1 METSKQ
7 GCLSTPDSSE
17 PSVQDCLS
25 QPGSSSSTSLAEDGM
40 QSKQKPLQTVY
51 LNTISLPL
59 YQQCQPA
66 CSQETLSIHLSVPQL
81 PERMGQ
87 AEPKQL
93 LPTLTLSLVNGLPIV
108 HSQGSVSIP
117 PGKPKSTG
125 KHVCKHCGRDCLK
138 PSVLEKHLRCHT
150 GERPYPCTTCGVA
163 FKTQS
168 NLYKHKRTQAHTRLC
183 SEPQGGSRDSA
194 QSSKET
200 SLESPFA
207 GGYEGGN
214 SKGSGSLDK
223 EAAVCDATPISTTS
237 TQLELSG
244 QGKVE
249 SCTGRA
255 LHQAALV
262 GLILAPVNGNQENT
276 AQECGLLPGKQS
288 MLGTM
293 NDSRAEREGQS
304 TQMPNRHIPLQ
315 RQEATFFSKQ
325 WDPRTSSGKSQS
337 HDSTDSGYLS
347 HSESTEQ
354 QSWGFCSNS
363 SVREH
368 SMESLP
374 ETAMESQAETAPSAA
389 MHCPAEVAP
398 CSSSN
403 EPSALEKKQL
413 EEHISKLI
421 SDNDAVVD
429 DKRLA
434 NVRPR
439 KTVLSK
445 QGSID
450 LPMPYTYKDS
460 FHFDMKASKM
470 TNTCV
475 SWNRPTSRP
484 KPGLFS
490 SVPTQCSTSLDRLP
504 VTRSSSLPFSGSCL
518 GLEGATRQSFYH
530 QEACSGGKDSS
541 GHLYTGD
548 FAARSVDLQALH
560 PRSLVRQV
568 AVDCIPAAEVTCPP
582 APLEEASQSSLGS
595 EGEPAGLTNESSGGK
610 GRRKKTPKFSYNKWY
625 MYGDGIF
632 RKLYQMEKGRNAKLS
647 GGGCRV
653 RKSSGGAEASNS
665 LEENKSM
672 ETQAAQEPA
681 SSGGV
686 NGASTQQENL
696 IYQPPN
702 LPAKAPGFETKQGL
716 PTLHGTDSEVP
727 LHRYKTSATPCN
739 QSEREKSALPSNEVS
754 SVRDTGS
761 GESIVCFQKPQQKGI
776 ANSQHQ
782 RLVRQCSLLVPE
794 LSSIKGS
801 WAPKDVC
808 TVKEVDQS
816 RKNTSCQSL
825 SHLPSDRKKKKTDGI
840 ITTGGLP
847 VEVSGCR
854 DGTQSCSSLKWLN
867 SKSESRQNK
876 ILHSLGTP
884 CDTKNEGVSMEG
896 VENEP
901 THYQG
906 LIGHHFHP
914 GSAQHEKTSPAQ
926 DTVTKI
932 EASAPLPTKK
942 PSFLPMYQLKL
953 PQEGSQR
960 THSNAFPRSAEDTL
974 QCLALTATTACL
986 NLPVT
991 SFSNLVPNKNRCDNP
1006 LSPKQEDS
1014 LLCGTLPSVCVK
1026 GLSVPLVVEA
1036 EQGASKTKL
1045 PDNNQSGE
1053 AGSVSQDGPS
1063 KSVKGFHQVALS
1075 DNPQWASRIH
1085 EDSHTGCVSQ
1095 KHFYQKEAIPF
1106 VCDASLTLA
1115 HSLEVWS
1122 GTPLQ
1127 DAMEQQQPAEIPGQ
1141 TPSHATAHA
1150 ETVLQQ
1156 SASQRQPLQ
1165 FQVLSPHRNQH
1176 EGNGECF
1183 TQRDSTHHE
1192 HTEGL
1197 SLTLL
1202 SCTAPRDCN
1211 PDSRNTL
1218 FQEQN
1223 QMLHAVQQDDHT
1235 ETVSISTISHTEE
1248 MQLLEAPGQCEP
1260 FQVLSQLG
1268 SESKTV
1274 CLETPIHN
1282 LLIQSSNQTVAYFEY
1297 QLAEH
1302 FTQGTFT
1309 QTQLTQ
1315 QSTGDTKNKICKPNE
1330 PLQMQTQESFPYNIH
1345 VNEDHSQQLLGLT
1358 SNQKEILNCLNHT
1371 PLSWNMQQESF
1382 EEAEVGGCCKKQ
1394 ICEAQPD
1401 PHTNT
1406 VSREEF
1412 TEQKHDQVSSKDGA
1426 SNTDQLNASDRPV
1439 SPDSTSSNKSFEKLK
1454 QTSSSDTNPQ
1464 HRHTEDVSRQYL
1476 GKNKHAEDDISEETS
1491 SQHMPFQEL
1500 SSEATARTN
1509 CPEYDAVPV
1518 SCQVFNHLM
1527 LINSQTLPSCKSPQD
1542 SHAVIVPQKAS
1553 IMASPL
1559 LISTGE
1565 QDSNTDFV
1573 LLTTSIGRQKS
1584 CHGLSETSPSV
1595 ANAGSHTDNVS
1606 QEPSGQHKLIQ
1617 AVSRARL
1624 SDTEPR
1630 VSNPGCI
1637 VQDALSQ
1644 HKVINNRVSPS
1655 TTELENNPGNE
1666 LNSKAFCQNE
1676 LFEGLNQTLHLPLPT
1691 PRTMPGF
1698 KQVAPSCVSQKGS
1711 AAECTLQEHPP
1722 HTEYHRPQSH
1732 VPQLENTA
1740 MAVLLETCSSPEP
1753 FLRISQTVS
1762 AQWSSQANTDVQ
1774 EGVGGPQPD
1783 QSLNPDLLLS
1793 LAQGKDDSGALS
1805 HVRKWSSQAKLALQ
1819 ETVLQKSPLQEAL
1832 QIPLCRSTQMADEE
1846 EPTRKCE
1853 PVRGLTSGKLPFN
1866 RRR

>member
-7 GCLSTPDSSE
+7 GCLSTPASSE

-25 QPGSSSSTSLAEDGM
+25 QPSSSSSTSLAEDGM

-150 GERPYPCTTCGVA
+150 GERPYPCATCGVA

-183 SEPQGGSRDSA
+183 SEPQGGGKDSA
-194 QSSKET
+194 QSAKET

-237 TQLELSG
+237 TQLELAG

-255 LHQAALV
+255 LYQAALV

-288 MLGTM
+288 MLGTT

-304 TQMPNRHIPLQ
+304 TKMPNRHIPLQ

-325 WDPRTSSGKSQS
+325 WDPRASSGKSQS

-354 QSWGFCSNS
+354 QSWGSCSNS

-389 MHCPAEVAP
+389 MHCPAEAAP

-403 EPSALEKKQL
+403 KPSALEKKQL

-548 FAARSVDLQALH
+548 FAARSVDLQASH

-960 THSNAFPRSAEDTL
+960 THSNAFLRSTEDTL

-991 SFSNLVPNKNRCDNP
+991 SFSNLVPNKSQCDNP

-1026 GLSVPLVVEA
+1026 GLSVPANVVEA

-1127 DAMEQQQPAEIPGQ
+1127 DAMEQQQPAEIPG
-1141 TPSHATAHA
+1141 SK
-1150 ETVLQQ
+1150 EKQQ
-1156 SASQRQPLQ
+1156 SSDGTFRFQPEGAAEITCRRGPGKAAERCSDSELQTAAAVQTVVTTEPQELDASQKPNVSEESSHLLPLH
-1165 FQVLSPHRNQH
+1165 LSQLPAHTSSLPSTLSHMGGHRALSLASGFSHPPGQREGSYLAPSTVRFPAVPHKARPLHRGALLLDSECVARGHEEAELQRNSRSL
-1176 EGNGECF
+1176 ET
-1183 TQRDSTHHE
+1183 TQ
-1192 HTEGL
+1192 GL
-1197 SLTLL
+1197 SLQEERPTRNVGYGEGPSQNIDNREKADSLPPAQVFGAEDKNIMQWFSKGDL
-1202 SCTAPRDCN
+1202 DPACFSL
-1211 PDSRNTL
+1211 SRNSL
-1218 FQEQN
+1218 FGDSSVN
-1223 QMLHAVQQDDHT
+1223 ADG
-1235 ETVSISTISHTEE
+1235 EE
-1248 MQLLEAPGQCEP
+1248 
-1260 FQVLSQLG
+1260 
-1268 SESKTV
+1268 
-1274 CLETPIHN
+1274 
-1282 LLIQSSNQTVAYFEY
+1282 
-1297 QLAEH
+1297 
-1302 FTQGTFT
+1302 
-1309 QTQLTQ
+1309 
-1315 QSTGDTKNKICKPNE
+1315 
-1330 PLQMQTQESFPYNIH
+1330 
-1345 VNEDHSQQLLGLT
+1345 
-1358 SNQKEILNCLNHT
+1358 CLNWIPADSCLNKEEVNSVGSGLPKTLQALHRAAQAN
-1371 PLSWNMQQESF
+1371 L
-1382 EEAEVGGCCKKQ
+1382 EEA
-1394 ICEAQPD
+1394 D
-1401 PHTNT
+1401 
-1406 VSREEF
+1406 
-1412 TEQKHDQVSSKDGA
+1412 
-1426 SNTDQLNASDRPV
+1426 
-1439 SPDSTSSNKSFEKLK
+1439 
-1454 QTSSSDTNPQ
+1454 TSSSD
-1464 HRHTEDVSRQYL
+1464 
-1476 GKNKHAEDDISEETS
+1476 
-1491 SQHMPFQEL
+1491 
-1500 SSEATARTN
+1500 
-1509 CPEYDAVPV
+1509 
-1518 SCQVFNHLM
+1518 
-1527 LINSQTLPSCKSPQD
+1527 
-1542 SHAVIVPQKAS
+1542 
-1553 IMASPL
+1553 
-1559 LISTGE
+1559 
-1565 QDSNTDFV
+1565 
-1573 LLTTSIGRQKS
+1573 
-1584 CHGLSETSPSV
+1584 
-1595 ANAGSHTDNVS
+1595 
-1606 QEPSGQHKLIQ
+1606 
-1617 AVSRARL
+1617 
-1624 SDTEPR
+1624 
-1630 VSNPGCI
+1630 
-1637 VQDALSQ
+1637 
-1644 HKVINNRVSPS
+1644 
-1655 TTELENNPGNE
+1655 
-1666 LNSKAFCQNE
+1666 
-1676 LFEGLNQTLHLPLPT
+1676 
-1691 PRTMPGF
+1691 
-1698 KQVAPSCVSQKGS
+1698 
-1711 AAECTLQEHPP
+1711 
-1722 HTEYHRPQSH
+1722 
-1732 VPQLENTA
+1732 
-1740 MAVLLETCSSPEP
+1740 
-1753 FLRISQTVS
+1753 
-1762 AQWSSQANTDVQ
+1762 
-1774 EGVGGPQPD
+1774 
-1783 QSLNPDLLLS
+1783 
-1793 LAQGKDDSGALS
+1793 
-1805 HVRKWSSQAKLALQ
+1805 
-1819 ETVLQKSPLQEAL
+1819 
-1832 QIPLCRSTQMADEE
+1832 DE
-1846 EPTRKCE
+1846 
-1853 PVRGLTSGKLPFN
+1853 GKLVIEL
-1866 RRR
+1866 